1 MNNTLIT
8 LGCIVLMALGINF
21 TEVQSSEGSNPSEA
35 ALLSNVPS
43 KKVELDQQIIQK
55 TINLNHP
62 KREFRAAWVTTF
74 SNLDWP
80 SKRGLTSDEQKE
92 EFINILNQFEKS
104 KINAVIV
111 QVRAAADA
119 FYPSELAPWSAWLS
133 GNQGEAPSPYY
144 DPLAFM
150 IEECH
155 KRNMEFH
162 AWFNP
167 FRAVSHTKFSSV
179 ANNHISNTNKE
190 MFFYYGE
197 SVYFN
202 PGLQEVQNHIKAVVA
217 EVVNNYDI
225 DGIHFDDYFYPY
237 TINDR
242 DIPDHHT
249 YNKYCT
255 DSTMSIKDWRR
266 NSINQL
272 VKSIGDTIK
281 KIKPYVKFGISPY
294 AVWRNNKEDS
304 LGSKTY
310 SGQTSYDN
318 LYCDT
323 KLWMTKGWVDYMAPQ
338 LYWSTKSKYTN
349 YHHLIDWWNN
359 NNINRHLYIGHAIY
373 KLDIKN
379 KHSYETAELVDQ
391 INISRTKST
400 VEGNIFFRADAFMR
414 NHQDFISTF
423 EEGIYKYPALV
434 PQMKWIDSIPPDA
447 PKKLSSKILL
457 KEFVELKWQNPEGS
471 NLSKAVSEMNEVSY
485 FVVYKLKKEPSST
498 DNLIPENIISIQK
511 TNRLTVLWEDTETPT
526 WYVVTAVDRL
536 HNESESFVYT
546 YIKPK
551 K

>member
-1 MNNTLIT
+1 MNNSLIT
-8 LGCIVLMALGINF
+8 IGCFIMVALGINS
-21 TEVQSSEGSNPSEA
+21 TKVSSIENSTVDSNTNSTIINPEP
-35 ALLSNVPS
+35 V
-43 KKVELDQQIIQK
+43 KKVESEEILVKELIDK
-55 TINLNHP
+55 SHP

-80 SKRGLTSDEQKE
+80 SKRGLSSEEQRN
-92 EFINILNQFEKS
+92 EFIEILNQLEKS

-119 FYPSELAPWSAWLS
+119 FYPSKLAPWSAWLS

-179 ANNHISNTNKE
+179 ATNHISNTNKDY
-190 MFFYYGE
+190 FFYYGE

-202 PGLQEVQNHIKAVVA
+202 PGINEVKNHIKEIVA

-237 TINDR
+237 TIDNR
-242 DIPDHHT
+242 DIPDHET
-249 YNKYCT
+249 YKKQCP
-255 DSTMSIKDWRR
+255 DSSFTIKEWRR
-266 NSINQL
+266 NNINQL

-281 KIKPYVKFGISPY
+281 KIKPYVKFGVSPY
-294 AVWRNNKEDS
+294 AVWRNKTEDS
-304 LGSKTY
+304 LGSNTF

-323 KLWMTKGWVDYMAPQ
+323 KLWMEKGWVDYMAPQ

-349 YHHLIDWWNN
+349 YHNLIEWWNS

-373 KLDIKN
+373 KLDKAN
-379 KHSYETAELVDQ
+379 KRGYETAELIDQ
-391 INISRTKST
+391 INISRDQST
-400 VEGNIFFRADAFMR
+400 VQGNIFFRADAFIK
-414 NHQDFISTF
+414 NHQNFISTF
-423 EEGIYKYPALV
+423 EEGIYKYPALI
-434 PQMKWIDSIPPDA
+434 PPMEWIDSVA
-447 PKKLSSKILL
+447 PSAPQKISSKYLL
-457 KEFVELKWQNPEGS
+457 QEFIELKWQ
-471 NLSKAVSEMNEVSY
+471 LSKTTIPYDTASY
-485 FVVYKLKKEPSST
+485 YVIYKLTEEPKSNADLTAKS
-498 DNLIPENIISIQK
+498 IVSIQK
-511 TNRLTVLWEDTETPT
+511 NKQITLLWENENKPI
-526 WYVVTAVDRL
+526 WYAITSVDRL
-536 HNESESFVYT
+536 HNESESFALT
-546 YIKPK
+546 LIKPK